1 MTTVGLITV
10 ILGIITVKYNPSFSL
25 CTACRAGTEGCMI
38 SLKYLSLLSR
48 LHSGTPSFF
57 LLRSWQRQCSSQ
69 YQSGFGC
76 NFIMP
81 SSVFFPLFFSFFLFF
96 LLTDETHQVKTI
108 LLAESISFGWS
119 SVPVLGGSNSLG
131 AKPVWGTGFAWSNGS
146 WLIGSVLGWLHYGA
160 RPDSRLR

>member
-1 MTTVGLITV
+1 MKMTTVGLITV

-38 SLKYLSLLSR
+38 SLLVPLTSVPPPQR
-48 LHSGTPSFF
+48 HAF
-57 LLRSWQRQCSSQ
+57 LL
-69 YQSGFGC
+69 
-76 NFIMP
+76 P
-81 SSVFFPLFFSFFLFF
+81 SSVLAETVQQSVSVWFWVQFHHAKFGILSPFFSFFLFF

-131 AKPVWGTGFAWSNGS
+131 AKPV
-146 WLIGSVLGWLHYGA
+146 
-160 RPDSRLR
+160 